1 MKYPYRVIKNNILYR
16 AGEDVPEDNEVKK
29 EEPETV
35 STDDAINAE
44 IEKKSAE
51 VLADFDAEVEAE
63 KAEHNYTRTEINR
76 MNTASLHELAKTLE
90 IEGEADKSGAQLKA
104 DIIEKLGL

>member
-16 AGEDVPEDNEVKK
+16 AGEEVPEDNEVTTAKP
-29 EEPETV
+29 EVAPVAPENAETTQQADEDAENNASDEPE
-35 STDDAINAE
+35 E
-44 IEKKSAE
+44 GKHE
-51 VLADFDAEVEAE
+51 
-63 KAEHNYTRTEINR
+63 YTRTEINR
-76 MNTASLHELAKTLE
+76 MNTASLHELAKTFN